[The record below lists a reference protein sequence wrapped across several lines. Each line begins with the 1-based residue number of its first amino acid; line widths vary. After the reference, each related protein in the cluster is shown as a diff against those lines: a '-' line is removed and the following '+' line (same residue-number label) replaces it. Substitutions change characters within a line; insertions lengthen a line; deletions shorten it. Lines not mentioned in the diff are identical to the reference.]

1 MVLWT
6 SGFVLMTLLINGP
19 LISPLMTW
27 LGLNGA
33 SKVKQQVGGPLVM
46 QQGGGLLVMQQGCG
60 PLFTQSCAV
69 PNPHP

>member
-46 QQGGGLLVMQQGCG
+46 QQGGGC
-60 PLFTQSCAV
+60 
-69 PNPHP
+69 